1 MWIVQFLNTA
11 VILLI
16 INNKVEEQSAINVA
30 TKATGTSGFIFGG
43 FYPDF
48 NSAWY
53 EVIGITLFTNAFITG
68 VSAASPIS
76 AWFLGGCKRCWDRG
90 CTCNEKK
97 TKQILQE
104 DYEAVY
110 SGSLIEYDMRLSVTI
125 AIIWVIMMFA
135 SAIPVLYLA
144 GFVLCFVTYWTDK
157 CLFLKYYKVPPKH
170 GSDLISKARSV
181 IEWSLVLHLFMGLY
195 MLSNPDVFMGE
206 GEEI

>member
-1 MWIVQFLNTA
+1 MWIIQFVNTA
-11 VILLI
+11 VILII
-16 INNKVEEQSAINVA
+16 INNSVVNDSAIDKA
-30 TKATGTSGFIFGG
+30 TTATGTSGFLFHGS
-43 FYPDF
+43 YPDF
-48 NSAWY
+48 NSSWY

-76 AWFLGGCKRCWDRG
+76 AWFIGCFKRCCDRR
-90 CTCNEKK
+90 CTCDEKK
-97 TKQILQE
+97 TNKILQE

-135 SAIPVLYLA
+135 AAIPVLYLA

-157 CLFLKYYKVPPKH
+157 CLFLKFYKIPPKH

-195 MLSNPDVFMGE
+195 MISMPDIFIDE
-206 GEEI
+206 KEEN